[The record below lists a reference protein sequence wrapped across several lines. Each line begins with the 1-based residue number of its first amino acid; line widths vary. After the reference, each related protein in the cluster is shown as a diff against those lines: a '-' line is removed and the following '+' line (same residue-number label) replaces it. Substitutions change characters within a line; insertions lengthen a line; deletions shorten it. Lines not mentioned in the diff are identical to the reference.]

1 MKKIVYLFQGAFL
14 FGTFLLFILETQV
27 PRKKFL
33 SLTRRIQEATYYYE
47 PGPSGN
53 LSSSSTEKSV
63 WNHTASYNVTQL
75 LKHLPL
81 STIKPLTTT
90 FPHALNRLNS
100 KMDEDDVKVKKVL
113 LLAYL
118 KGGSTFLG
126 RLFASNPDAFY
137 WFEIVQPM
145 YLAMMGLMAIP
156 YEELYTVDGAKREQT
171 QDELDFI
178 LEHLDKF
185 YKCRL
190 DELPMEMPY
199 QDSVPLSGP
208 EWDSYVT
215 CMKSK
220 TKKPVWQTLTNG
232 CRQKVLSP
240 RCRKNAPEAKDV
252 GCFDVKMALDGRKL
266 SKKHAIN
273 NDTFTQ
279 TEKTVKAYWDC
290 MHQSPLKSAFD
301 ACIPLA
307 KKSCEA
313 SSIRA
318 AKVLRMK
325 LKDTEKLVQI
335 DPTFKVVHQLR
346 DPRGALMSA
355 KSIGLF
361 ASSSKQRVTNEAK
374 LVCDKMLDDIRAF
387 RELKEKYP
395 NNYLQTKYEDY
406 ADHPEEM
413 METIYS
419 YIHSPIPNKLRE
431 AIKDITHSRYE
442 PHRAGALDTH
452 RKNSSATAHKW
463 KLKINQSEK
472 SVIDQICLRVI
483 QEGGYSF

>member
-1 MKKIVYLFQGAFL
+1 MKKIAYLFQGAFL
-14 FGTFLLFILETQV
+14 FGVFLLFFMETQV
-27 PRKKFL
+27 PRKQFHI
-33 SLTRRIQEATYYYE
+33 LTRRLQEVTHYYE
-47 PGPSGN
+47 PSGN
-53 LSSSSTEKSV
+53 FSPSAVVNSI
-63 WNHTASYNVTQL
+63 WNHTENATQYSEY
-75 LKHLPL
+75 PTS
-81 STIKPLTTT
+81 STVVPLTT
-90 FPHALNRLNS
+90 S
-100 KMDEDDVKVKKVL
+100 DSEMDHSGVKVKKVL

-156 YEELYTVDGAKREQT
+156 YEELYTLDGTKREQT
-171 QDELDFI
+171 QDEMDFI

-185 YKCRL
+185 YNCRL

-208 EWDSYVT
+208 EWNTYVM

-220 TKKPVWQTLTNG
+220 TKKPGWQTLTNE
-232 CRQKVLSP
+232 CRKKLLSP
-240 RCRKNAPEAKDV
+240 RCRTNAPEAKDV
-252 GCFDVKMALDGRKL
+252 GCFDAKMALDGRKM
-266 SKKHAIN
+266 SKTHAV
-273 NDTFTQ
+273 DDASFAE

-301 ACIPLA
+301 ACVPLA
-307 KKSCEA
+307 KHSCEA

-325 LKDTEKLVQI
+325 LRDTEKLVQM

-361 ASSSKQRVTNEAK
+361 ASSSKRRVTNEAK

-395 NNYLQTKYEDY
+395 NNYIQTKYEDY
-406 ADHPEEM
+406 ADHPEQMIEK
-413 METIYS
+413 IYS
-419 YIHSPIPNKLRE
+419 HIHSPIPNTLRR
-431 AIKDITHSRYE
+431 AIRDITHSRYE
-442 PHRAGALDTH
+442 PRHAGALDTH
-452 RKNSSATAHKW
+452 RRNSSATAHKW
-463 KLKINQSEK
+463 KLKINKSEK
-472 SVIDQICLRVI
+472 SVIDQICLRAI
-483 QEGGYSF
+483 QEGGYNL